1 MSTEASVNAS
11 RWQRVKSILDQALQ
25 VEPDRRDRFLKEICA
40 DDSELYGEVTALLGF
55 NERAS
60 DLLPESGVENLISWK
75 AGSAEDLPA
84 CAGPYRILREIGRGG
99 MGVVCLAKRDDGEY
113 ERFVALKL
121 IGPGVHRAKF
131 AKLFWRERQI
141 LAQLDHPNIARL
153 LDGGTTKAG
162 QPYYAMEFVDGEPVD
177 SYCRERALNVRQKLQ
192 LFISICSAVS
202 YAHGKLIIHRDLKP
216 KNVLVTQDGVP
227 KLLDFG
233 VARMLAED
241 APLET
246 MTGMPLTPLYAS
258 PEQVRAEP
266 LTVASD
272 VYSLGVLLYEL
283 LSGERPYGSPETT
296 VAAFQV
302 ILEKNPIPLRR
313 QTKDVPPD
321 LEKIVMMAL
330 RKEPERRYATVDA
343 FCQDIKDFLDGF
355 PVKAAADTLVYRTGK
370 FVKRN
375 RLAVAAA
382 IMAFIGIAFSGAV
395 IWREKQRAELRFQQ
409 VRQLAHSVVFDLDD
423 QIEDLPGSSR
433 ARELLI
439 ARGLEYLNAL
449 MRSRGH
455 DPALTYE
462 LAQAYMKIGGAQGDL
477 EQANVGNREGALG
490 SYGKARALLLDLR
503 KQEPENRDV
512 ERSLALV
519 DNDIAVLSPRA
530 GLEKVPE
537 IRHEAVSLFDDIA
550 RTSSGRDR
558 IRDLA
563 LAHFYLAFDATE
575 RKKFTEALP
584 MWKDAL
590 SEYTKIQQMENNS
603 PQAKRNVA
611 LTEKRIASVY
621 YALGDYPASI
631 AHNRRAAQIDEQ
643 RLAAQP
649 ESPNA
654 RMDLSFDLVELGWS
668 LHELRDDKQALADL
682 DRAIVLRREAAA
694 ADPHDFRAQ
703 SELETV
709 LRIAGVARSQTG
721 SLDEALSLLKEA
733 AAIGT
738 SLHARDP
745 GNMDESVNFA
755 LDSFELGDVYRGMAL
770 RDSAT
775 DRGAWETALKKFQQ
789 SQSVVAAIPATAF
802 NDASDRETLAKLPD
816 RIAECMEHRRG
827 LIESGQAVL

>member
-25 VEPDRRDRFLKEICA
+25 VEPDRREGFLKEICA
-40 DDSELYGEVTALLGF
+40 GDSELRGEVTSLLALD
-55 NERAS
+55 ERAG
-60 DLLPESGVENLISWK
+60 DLLPEGGVENLSSWK
-75 AGSAEDLPA
+75 ADSGEDLPA

-177 SYCRERALNVRQKLQ
+177 RYCRERALNLRPKLE

-216 KNVLVTQDGVP
+216 KNVLVTQGGVP

-233 VARMLAED
+233 VARMLAD
-241 APLET
+241 DSPLET
-246 MTGMPLTPLYAS
+246 TTGMPLTPLYAS
-258 PEQVRAEP
+258 PEQVRGEP

-272 VYSLGVLLYEL
+272 IYSLGVLLYEL

-296 VAAFQV
+296 AAAFQV
-302 ILEKNPIPLRR
+302 ILEKSPIPLRR
-313 QTKDVPPD
+313 QAKEVPAD
-321 LEKIVMMAL
+321 LENIVMMAL

-343 FCQDIKDFLDGF
+343 LCQDIQNFLDGF
-355 PVKAAADTLVYRTGK
+355 PVKAAADTLLYRSGK

-382 IMAFIGIAFSGAV
+382 IIALIGIAVSGV
-395 IWREKQRAELRFQQ
+395 IVWREKQRAELRFQQ
-409 VRQLAHSVVFDLDD
+409 VRQLAHSVVFELDD

-455 DPALTYE
+455 DPALSYE
-462 LAQAYMKIGGAQGDL
+462 LAQAYMKIGAAQGDL

-490 SYGKARALLLDLR
+490 SYRKARALLLDLR
-503 KQEPENRDV
+503 KQKPDNRDI

-530 GLEKVPE
+530 RLEKVPE
-537 IRHEAVSLFDDIA
+537 IRHEAVSLFNDIA
-550 RTSSGRDR
+550 RTSSGSDR

-575 RKKFTEALP
+575 QKKFAEALP
-584 MWKDAL
+584 IWNDAL
-590 SEYTKIQQMENNS
+590 TEYTKIQQAENNS
-603 PQAKRNVA
+603 PQAERNVA

-621 YALGDYPASI
+621 YALGDYSASI

-643 RLAAQP
+643 RLAAEP

-654 RMDLSFDLVELGWS
+654 QMDLSFDLVELGWS
-668 LHELRDDKQALADL
+668 LHELREDKQALPDL
-682 DRAIVLRREAAA
+682 DRAIGLRRQAAT

-709 LRIAGVARSQTG
+709 LRIAGVARFQGG
-721 SLDEALSLLKEA
+721 SLDEALALLKEA

-745 GNMDESVNFA
+745 GNTDESVNFA
-755 LDSFELGDVYRGMAL
+755 LDSFELGDAYRGMAL
-770 RDSAT
+770 RGSAI
-775 DRGAWETALKKFQQ
+775 DHGDWQTALKNFQE
-789 SQSVVAAIPATAF
+789 SQNVVAVIPATAF
-802 NDASDRETLAKLPD
+802 NDASDRETLAKLPG
-816 RIAECMEHRRG
+816 RIAECREHGRG
-827 LIESGQAVL
+827 